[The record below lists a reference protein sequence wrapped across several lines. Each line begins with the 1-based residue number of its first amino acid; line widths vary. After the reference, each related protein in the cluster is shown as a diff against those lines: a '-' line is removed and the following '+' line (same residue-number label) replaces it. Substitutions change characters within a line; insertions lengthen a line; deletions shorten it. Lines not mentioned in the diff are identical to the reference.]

1 MLIKY
6 IFFTT
11 HALFILACLLDIFR
25 YNIITFLQF
34 IAILSWHFNDNDC
47 FITQLEDILFKET
60 LIDVYYRLRG
70 VDGAQRYYRYRV
82 PSYQRF
88 TIYILFTMRICEIIY
103 IICVEHIIKK

>member
-6 IFFTT
+6 IFFTI
-11 HALFILACLLDIFR
+11 HASFILACLLDIYR

-34 IAILSWHFNDNDC
+34 IAILSWHLNNNNC
-47 FITQLEDILFKET
+47 FITQLEDNFFNET
-60 LIDVYYRLRG
+60 LIDIYYRLRG
-70 VDGAQRYYRYRV
+70 VDIQRYYRYRV

-103 IICVEHIIKK
+103 IIFVEHIIKK